1 MKTVQELYSEI
12 IANGEQKEAFVE
24 AMKANKFEDFLKAY
38 DCEATEEE
46 IKEFIETKAAGDT
59 PIELSEDELKQVA
72 AGSGIHSETCYCTGN
87 TCGCSDT
94 CIRDCC

>member
-12 IANGEQKEAFVE
+12 IASDEQKKAFVE
-24 AMKANKFEDFLKAY
+24 AVKADKLGDFLKAHG
-38 DCEATEEE
+38 CEATGEEVQ
-46 IKEFIETKAAGDT
+46 EFIEARAAGDT

>member
-1 MKTVQELYSEI
+1 MKTAQELYGEI
-12 IANGEQKEAFVE
+12 IASDELKKAFVE
-24 AMKANKFEDFLKAY
+24 AMKAGKLEDFLKAQ

-46 IKEFIETKAAGDT
+46 IKEYVETKAAEDA
-59 PIELSEDELKQVA
+59 PIELSDDELKRVA
-72 AGSGIHSETCYCTGN
+72 GGSTIHSETCYCTGD